1 MTFGN
6 IVWGKCSFKGV
17 NVSGEYG
24 ATPLHYAAR
33 YITKPT
39 KTPNPTPFHTP
50 QGSPFVKTKK
60 SLRQKIQQ
68 KRFSY
73 KKDCNGLAKRKFS
86 STTKGFKQF
95 LDRRHTVKTPPPPP
109 LDKTQ
114 PLTPP
119 LNRCGTIHNS
129 LDNIPIMNAE
139 GKNNLKI
146 AYESSGQ
153 VKSAYELV
161 SQDTDQIS
169 ENQEMKKE
177 ESFEYGY
184 AKDKEDSGLEKP
196 IVIIGEL
203 SEEDTV
209 DVKVI
214 DALIIPEVRN
224 VSSPELDDLTMS
236 PPLKPAIP
244 WPQFDDDDEVKIKS
258 EISESSSNE
267 DLKKSS
273 EVPLLSEK
281 SNLKKTQKVPSVNS
295 FAPEEMILRYLL
307 EQRANVNAKDFSG
320 STPLHYAA
328 LRENVTAVKML
339 LGQKTISLEVSC
351 EFKRII
357 SLSFLIFEFTIIF
370 VSHLTLKVP
379 IPQNGRTH
387 SNNFVSPFCDIGT

>member
-6 IVWGKCSFKGV
+6 IVSGKSSFKGV

-68 KRFSY
+68 KRFNY

-86 STTKGFKQF
+86 STTKGFMQF
-95 LDRRHTVKTPPPPP
+95 LDRQHTVKTPPPPP
-109 LDKTQ
+109 LDKNQ
-114 PLTPP
+114 PLASP
-119 LNRCGTIHNS
+119 LNRRGTIHTS
-129 LDNIPIMNAE
+129 LENIPIMNAE

-146 AYESSGQ
+146 AYESSVQ
-153 VKSAYELV
+153 VKSACELTN
-161 SQDTDQIS
+161 QDTEHIS
-169 ENQEMKKE
+169 ENQETKKE
-177 ESFEYGY
+177 KSFEYGY

-203 SEEDTV
+203 SEEDTI
-209 DVKVI
+209 DIKAI

-224 VSSPELDDLTMS
+224 VSSPEMDDLTMS
-236 PPLKPAIP
+236 PPLKPAFP
-244 WPQFDDDDEVKIKS
+244 WPQFDDDEEVKVKS

-281 SNLKKTQKVPSVNS
+281 ANPKKTQKLLAVANS
-295 FAPEEMILRYLL
+295 APEEMILRYLL
-307 EQRANVNAKDFSG
+307 EQRANVNAKDFYG
-320 STPLHYAA
+320 LTPLHYAA
-328 LRENVTAVKML
+328 LRGNVTAVKML

-357 SLSFLIFEFTIIF
+357 SLLFLRFEFAIIF
-370 VSHLTLKVP
+370 VSHLTTNSK
-379 IPQNGRTH
+379 
-387 SNNFVSPFCDIGT
+387 

>member
-1 MTFGN
+1 M
-6 IVWGKCSFKGV
+6 
-17 NVSGEYG
+17 
-24 ATPLHYAAR
+24 
-33 YITKPT
+33 
-39 KTPNPTPFHTP
+39 
-50 QGSPFVKTKK
+50 
-60 SLRQKIQQ
+60 
-68 KRFSY
+68 
-73 KKDCNGLAKRKFS
+73 
-86 STTKGFKQF
+86 QF

-109 LDKTQ
+109 LDKNQ
-114 PLTPP
+114 PLASP
-119 LNRCGTIHNS
+119 LNRRGTIHNS
-129 LDNIPIMNAE
+129 LENIPIMNAE

-146 AYESSGQ
+146 AYESSDQ
-153 VKSAYELV
+153 VKSACELTN
-161 SQDTDQIS
+161 QDTEHIS
-169 ENQEMKKE
+169 ENQETKKE

-209 DVKVI
+209 DVKAI

-224 VSSPELDDLTMS
+224 VSSPEMDDLTMS

-244 WPQFDDDDEVKIKS
+244 WPQFDDDEEVKVKS

-281 SNLKKTQKVPSVNS
+281 ANPKKTQKLLAVANS
-295 FAPEEMILRYLL
+295 APEEMILRYLL
-307 EQRANVNAKDFSG
+307 EQRANVNAKDFYG

-328 LRENVTAVKML
+328 LRGNVTAVKML

-357 SLSFLIFEFTIIF
+357 SLLFLMFEFAIIF
-370 VSHLTLKVP
+370 VSHLTTNSK
-379 IPQNGRTH
+379 N
-387 SNNFVSPFCDIGT
+387 SK

>member
-1 MTFGN
+1 M
-6 IVWGKCSFKGV
+6 
-17 NVSGEYG
+17 
-24 ATPLHYAAR
+24 
-33 YITKPT
+33 
-39 KTPNPTPFHTP
+39 
-50 QGSPFVKTKK
+50 
-60 SLRQKIQQ
+60 RQKIQQ
-68 KRFSY
+68 KRFNY

-95 LDRRHTVKTPPPPP
+95 LDRRHTVKTPPRPP
-109 LDKTQ
+109 LDKIQ
-114 PLTPP
+114 PLVPP
-119 LNRCGTIHNS
+119 LNRRATIHTS
-129 LDNIPIMNAE
+129 LENIPIMNTE

-146 AYESSGQ
+146 AYESSDQ

-161 SQDTDQIS
+161 SQDTEHIS
-169 ENQEMKKE
+169 ENQETKKE
-177 ESFEYGY
+177 ETFEYGY

-209 DVKVI
+209 DIKAI

-224 VSSPELDDLTMS
+224 ISLPELDDLTMS

-244 WPQFDDDDEVKIKS
+244 WPQFDDDEEVKVKS

-281 SNLKKTQKVPSVNS
+281 SNPKNNKKLLSVTG

-307 EQRANVNAKDFSG
+307 EQRANVNAKDFYG

-328 LRENVTAVKML
+328 LRGNVTAVKML
-339 LGQKTISLEVSC
+339 LRQKTISLEVSC

-357 SLSFLIFEFTIIF
+357 SLLFLIFECEIIF
-370 VSHLTLKVP
+370 VSNLITNSK
-379 IPQNGRTH
+379 
-387 SNNFVSPFCDIGT
+387 